1 MKIYLSVLNE
11 GVIRS
16 ELAIKLIRWVATS
29 KYPVFYESSFERPI
43 EHNRNLIVQRF
54 LASDCDYL
62 LQIDSDVVPENNPI
76 LLVDH
81 IKDIVTCPVPIFQ
94 EKVFYNNYI
103 KESDHLI
110 PLEIKEARGLVEIE
124 ATGTGILM
132 CSRKVLEDIKKPF
145 ERLYDENGLAIYGSD
160 LYFCEKVREKGYKI
174 YTDTSN
180 ICKHYKTLNLK
191 I

>member
-1 MKIYLSVLNE
+1 MKIYLSILNE

-16 ELAIKLIRWVATS
+16 ELAIKLIKWIATS

-54 LASDCDYL
+54 LKSDCDYL
-62 LQIDSDVVPENNPI
+62 LQIDSDVVPQNNPI
-76 LLVDH
+76 SLVEH

-94 EKVFYNNYI
+94 GKVFYNNYI
-103 KESDHLI
+103 KKDDYLI
-110 PLEIKEARGLVEIE
+110 PLEIKEPKGLVEIE
-124 ATGTGILM
+124 ATGTGIIM
-132 CSRKVLEDIKKPF
+132 CSRKVLETIKKPF
-145 ERLYDENGLAIYGSD
+145 ERLYDEDGLAIYGSD
-160 LYFCEKVREKGYKI
+160 LYFCEKAKKEGFNI